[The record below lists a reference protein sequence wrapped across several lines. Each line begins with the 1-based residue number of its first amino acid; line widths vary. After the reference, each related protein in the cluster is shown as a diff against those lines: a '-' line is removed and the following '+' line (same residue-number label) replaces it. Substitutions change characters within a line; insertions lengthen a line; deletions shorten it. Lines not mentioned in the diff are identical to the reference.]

1 MIGIRVVAQHGV
13 KIAVTEVVSVDSSIS
28 VFFMMDFTVEWR
40 LVRVLR
46 VFFESRFQLDINELA
61 CRLLIGL
68 LCLLRVF
75 FESRFQLDINE
86 LACRLLIDLLCC
98 SCIFKFVDEVR
109 FQRAKNVVENSFF
122 ILFVKNLLNFDLMRK
137 SERHVLKGQWF
148 APFLLPRLVSHP

>member
-28 VFFMMDFTVEWR
+28 VFVMLDFTVEWR

-46 VFFESRFQLDINELA
+46 VFFKSRFQLDINELA

-68 LCLLRVF
+68 LCRN
-75 FESRFQLDINE
+75 R
-86 LACRLLIDLLCC
+86 
-98 SCIFKFVDEVR
+98 IFKFVDEAR
-109 FQRAKNVVENSFF
+109 FQRANNIVVNSFF
-122 ILFVKNLLNFDLMRK
+122 VLLVKNLLNFDLMRK
-137 SERHVLKGQWF
+137 SERHVLKGQWL